1 MSLVETEWLEK
12 NLDSVKI
19 IDCSWHMPQ
28 TKRNGFDEYKKQHIP
43 NTIFFDL
50 DDNSK
55 KNTNLPHMLIE
66 INNWEKII
74 SKMGIK
80 NDDKII
86 IYDNSDVI
94 SSCRCWFNFIY
105 FGHDPKLIHVL
116 NGGLKKWIKEK
127 RKITNDSTDIQISN
141 YKSFEKKELVK
152 NKKLI
157 DENINT
163 QKFKVI
169 DARSKE
175 RFEGK
180 VSEPRKGLRSGNIKN
195 SFCIPFNLC
204 LNDDKTFKNKEELK
218 NVFQSCLKNIN
229 EKNIVFSCGSGVTAC
244 VLALAFSLI
253 NDVTSSLGS
262 IWPVGGRLAEASAMS
277 TRGFVTSMWWVKYS
291 ATSSEKTDHV
301 QARSAVFE
309 ID

>member
-1 MSLVETEWLEK
+1 MSLIETKWLEK

-43 NTIFFDL
+43 NAIFFDL

-55 KNTNLPHMLIE
+55 KNTDLPHMLIE
-66 INNWEKII
+66 KNNWDKIV

-80 NDDKII
+80 NNDKII

-105 FGHDPKLIHVL
+105 FGHDPKLIHIL

-127 RKITNDSTDIQISN
+127 RKITNNLTDIQISN

-152 NKKLI
+152 NKQLI
-157 DENINT
+157 DENINI

-175 RFEGK
+175 RFQGK

-204 LNDDKTFKNKEELK
+204 LNEDKTFKNKEELK
-218 NVFQSCLKNIN
+218 NVFQSCLENIN

-244 VLALAFSLI
+244 VLALAYSLI
-253 NDVTSSLGS
+253 NDKYHPCIYDGS
-262 IWPVGGRLAEASAMS
+262 WAEY
-277 TRGFVTSMWWVKYS
+277 G
-291 ATSSEKTDHV
+291 
-301 QARSAVFE
+301 
-309 ID
+309 II